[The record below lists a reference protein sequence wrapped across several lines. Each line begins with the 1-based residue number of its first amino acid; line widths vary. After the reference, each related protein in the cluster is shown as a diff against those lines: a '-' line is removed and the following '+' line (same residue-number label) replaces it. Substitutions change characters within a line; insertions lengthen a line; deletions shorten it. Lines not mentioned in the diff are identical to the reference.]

1 VRLQPLPR
9 YQLQL
14 RLPEDRCTVRLRVRP
29 GVPLRQRVRL
39 RRTQGIANGE
49 RGSIRAAA
57 PRF

>member
-1 VRLQPLPR
+1 
-9 YQLQL
+9 
-14 RLPEDRCTVRLRVRP
+14 LRVRP